1 MAKQQAYEAECA
13 RAAEALRAAQEA
25 KAAALARKKADE
37 ERRAKDIEME
47 RIKAEAA
54 ADLAASQAVSIHSL
68 HFKIKE
74 ITFML
79 KASNSPFL

>member
-37 ERRAKDIEME
+37 ERQARAVELE
-47 RIKAEAA
+47 RIKAKAA
-54 ADLAASQAVSIHSL
+54 ADLAKSQAVSILFSKSL
-68 HFKIKE
+68 
-74 ITFML
+74 M
-79 KASNSPFL
+79 